1 MNKTETLNWIHSF
14 KAKGRQ
20 ADLKRMNWLL
30 EKLGKPQT
38 TFPAI
43 HIVGTNGKGSTCS
56 YLQHILTA
64 SGYKT
69 GSFTSP
75 YITRFNERIA
85 IDGKE
90 ISDQDL
96 NKVISLVKPI
106 VESVTVE
113 THYEKVTE
121 FELVTLLMFTY
132 FAQINPVDIA
142 IIEAGIGGLKDSTNV
157 FKALAVVCPS
167 ISFDH
172 QEKLGNSLAQIAQQK
187 VGVLDEKVPFIFGQ
201 MTSAVKQVFY
211 EETQL
216 LGCPTFECN
225 KDFSFKENGKAFD
238 FIYQDFLISAIHLKM
253 LGQHQKAN
261 ASLAIMTS
269 LILAK
274 VFPNINSKTI
284 RTGLQSTIWPGRC
297 ELLQAN
303 LLLDGAHNIDAITKL
318 IQVLKDSFGDKT
330 IHILFAGLKRKPI
343 EKMLAQLAE
352 FDLSV
357 TSFDF
362 FEALPLENYPLSYP
376 RVDNWKNW
384 ITQATAH
391 SDHLYVVTGSFYFIS
406 QVRNHLIKKTRLQ

>member
-1 MNKTETLNWIHSF
+1 
-14 KAKGRQ
+14 
-20 ADLKRMNWLL
+20 
-30 EKLGKPQT
+30 
-38 TFPAI
+38 
-43 HIVGTNGKGSTCS
+43 
-56 YLQHILTA
+56 
-64 SGYKT
+64 
-69 GSFTSP
+69 
-75 YITRFNERIA
+75 
-85 IDGKE
+85 
-90 ISDQDL
+90 
-96 NKVISLVKPI
+96 
-106 VESVTVE
+106 
-113 THYEKVTE
+113 
-121 FELVTLLMFTY
+121 
-132 FAQINPVDIA
+132 
-142 IIEAGIGGLKDSTNV
+142 
-157 FKALAVVCPS
+157 
-167 ISFDH
+167 
-172 QEKLGNSLAQIAQQK
+172 
-187 VGVLDEKVPFIFGQ
+187 
-201 MTSAVKQVFY
+201 
-211 EETQL
+211 
-216 LGCPTFECN
+216 
-225 KDFSFKENGKAFD
+225 
-238 FIYQDFLISAIHLKM
+238 M

-318 IQVLKDSFGDKT
+318 IQVLKDSFRDKT

-406 QVRNHLIKKTRLQ
+406 QVRNHLIEKTRLQ